1 VGYLLS
7 MTTLTTRPLQPLL
20 SFKAFGAQ
28 TASFSSMS
36 RDSRSRTNGN
46 TVRRA
51 PSVGTW
57 ASLRVATRASV
68 SK

>member
-1 VGYLLS
+1 VGYMLS

-28 TASFSSMS
+28 TASSHHEPRLSVEGK
-36 RDSRSRTNGN
+36 REY
-46 TVRRA
+46 VRRA